1 MIVSIIIPLQVIYA
15 LNTKN
20 DENEAIVQKLQEEHE
35 EELQKVLA
43 ETQQKLTL
51 YQERLGQESDHA
63 STISALQSRLAEYQL
78 QVLEADSQLENLK
91 TQLKNAQE
99 KDKAAYEAK
108 LVDMSSEVLRAKTD
122 FEEHMQKFDL
132 WKERIVNEHNTE
144 IAGLQSS
151 HQKEIEDLRGFQRNQ
166 DDTWLN
172 QCAKIEDKYKEE
184 LEGLR
189 SQIEAFQN
197 ERQTLKDEYTAKLD
211 KASAFYEKELEALRN
226 SHSDHHEKEMEALQK
241 EMMKLR
247 ADCGSSEK
255 ELRTQID
262 RLVRKLADT
271 EDALEESRAQ
281 QQVLEAELS
290 GRDSSSSQL
299 AKQVNVRVFFE

>member
-1 MIVSIIIPLQVIYA
+1 MQQTHHFFFQVIYA

-35 EELQKVLA
+35 EELQKVLL
-43 ETQQKLTL
+43 ETQQKLLL
-51 YQERLGQESDHA
+51 YQDRLGQESDHT

-78 QVLEADSQLENLK
+78 QVSEADSQLENLK
-91 TQLKNAQE
+91 SQLRDIQE
-99 KDKAAYEAK
+99 RDKAAYETK
-108 LVDMSSEVLRAKTD
+108 LVDMSSEVLRAKAD
-122 FEEHMQKFDL
+122 FEEHMQRFDL
-132 WKERIVNEHNTE
+132 WKERIINEHNTE
-144 IAGLQSS
+144 VASLHSS
-151 HQKEIEDLRGFQRNQ
+151 HQKELEDLRGFQRNQ

-172 QCAKIEDKYKEE
+172 QCAKIEEKYKAD
-184 LEGLR
+184 LDGLR

-197 ERQTLKDEYTAKLD
+197 ERQTLKEEYTAKLD

-226 SHSDHHEKEMEALQK
+226 SHSEQHEKELEALHK
-241 EMMKLR
+241 EMAKLR

-271 EDALEESRAQ
+271 EDALEESKAQ
-281 QQVLEAELS
+281 QQLLQAELS

-299 AKQVNVRVFFE
+299 VKQVCV